1 MKKKIFV
8 IFACFITILSMYS
21 GCIQETEKID
31 NQVQLDFAPTEIRIG
46 DKPTTE
52 NFDHLY
58 INFSEI
64 RLHKSGNETSG
75 WTNITLENKTID
87 LLYLHINNLT
97 EQLNLIEIE
106 IGDYD
111 KLWINVSNATGVL
124 NETGDEKNITIPSGW
139 LKIQQL
145 HLFNITKGNNT
156 ITVDIDLENSLH
168 SYAGGTE
175 YKLTP
180 VISSIEHHHE
190 NKLIK
195 RHTKSDNIAVN
206 QSPVIEIAVNG
217 SHGKSMNI
225 NVNVNETITFNASE
239 TYDPEGDILSY
250 FWDFDDGSNSTEV
263 IVEHIF
269 ELKGTYIVTLTVS
282 DGISESIEEIRI
294 NAKEKG
300 VSF

>member
-1 MKKKIFV
+1 MKNKVFV
-8 IFACFITILSMYS
+8 ICAGLIAILSIYS
-21 GCIQETEKID
+21 GCIEETEEMGAEIQPD
-31 NQVQLDFAPTEIRIG
+31 LAPTEIRIG

-58 INFSEI
+58 VNFSEI
-64 RLHKSGNETSG
+64 KLHKSGNETSG

-87 LLYLHINNLT
+87 LLYLHVNNIT
-97 EQLNLIEIE
+97 ELLNLIEIE

-124 NETGDEKNITIPSGW
+124 NETGEEKNITIPSGW

-175 YKLTP
+175 YKLSP

-190 NKLIK
+190 KKLIK
-195 RHTKSDNIAVN
+195 RHTKSDNILMN
-206 QSPVIEIAVNG
+206 QSPVIEIVVNG
-217 SHGKSMNI
+217 SRGKSMNI
-225 NVNVNETITFNASE
+225 NIDVDEIITFNASE
-239 TYDPEGDILSY
+239 TYDPEGDAITY
-250 FWDFDDGSNSTEV
+250 F
-263 IVEHIF
+263 
-269 ELKGTYIVTLTVS
+269 
-282 DGISESIEEIRI
+282 
-294 NAKEKG
+294 
-300 VSF
+300 